1 MRSIRTYLKL
11 ALLCTV
17 LSGFV
22 GCSNNDDI
30 VPENKNEKL
39 AGPKP
44 AKVVINV
51 IEGHLHGYAAFHENK
66 MYDGVKHM
74 DAPQEFVYTLQDDK
88 WVPDPKN
95 PPYLY
100 AMSYNQMQNSEAAV
114 SIALDIKYYDA
125 AGNLMNGKFI
135 DNGQSEHYQHF
146 FVVKDQKPFPNFDA
160 KLDNPT
166 NQEFMRYDYVD
177 PTPWNETI
185 HSGKAQY
192 NGLKDP
198 LGFKGIL
205 SFGYCRQ
212 TCNLNIMLMES
223 HNKKTVNLKN
233 LVFKDT
239 WGEPIEAH
247 SKVAD
252 WVPTSEQLKNNKW
265 YPTINLPVMVYM
277 DRAELGE
284 GEDNVTLTMTENEVP
299 TSFKRLVSTLKYA
312 FNLTYKQALTE
323 LYYRLN
329 GEPAPHDNSG
339 YWF

>member
-17 LSGFV
+17 LSVFV

-74 DAPQEFVYTLQDDK
+74 DAPQEFVYTLQGDK

-125 AGNLMNGKFI
+125 AGNLMN
-135 DNGQSEHYQHF
+135 
-146 FVVKDQKPFPNFDA
+146 
-160 KLDNPT
+160 
-166 NQEFMRYDYVD
+166 
-177 PTPWNETI
+177 
-185 HSGKAQY
+185 
-192 NGLKDP
+192 
-198 LGFKGIL
+198 
-205 SFGYCRQ
+205 
-212 TCNLNIMLMES
+212 
-223 HNKKTVNLKN
+223 
-233 LVFKDT
+233 
-239 WGEPIEAH
+239 
-247 SKVAD
+247 
-252 WVPTSEQLKNNKW
+252 
-265 YPTINLPVMVYM
+265 
-277 DRAELGE
+277 
-284 GEDNVTLTMTENEVP
+284 
-299 TSFKRLVSTLKYA
+299 VSL
-312 FNLTYKQALTE
+312 
-323 LYYRLN
+323 
-329 GEPAPHDNSG
+329 
-339 YWF
+339 